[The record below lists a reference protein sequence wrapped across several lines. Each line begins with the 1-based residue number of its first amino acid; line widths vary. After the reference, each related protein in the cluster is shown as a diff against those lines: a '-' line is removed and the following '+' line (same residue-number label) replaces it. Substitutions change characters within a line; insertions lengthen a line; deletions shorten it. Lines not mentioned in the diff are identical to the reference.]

1 MKDESYRMTV
11 LVPIVALRKQGPAAL
26 TAWVAVYRIGPY
38 QLAVRVADQLGS
50 HQVAVGVAD
59 QLGPDQLAVRVA
71 DQLGSHNVAVRARTP
86 PARLPCRQT
95 SSDHTMSPS
104 VSPTSSDTITGD
116 VDVVDSSSGRT

>member
-38 QLAVRVADQLGS
+38 
-50 HQVAVGVAD
+50 
-59 QLGPDQLAVRVA
+59 QLAVRVA